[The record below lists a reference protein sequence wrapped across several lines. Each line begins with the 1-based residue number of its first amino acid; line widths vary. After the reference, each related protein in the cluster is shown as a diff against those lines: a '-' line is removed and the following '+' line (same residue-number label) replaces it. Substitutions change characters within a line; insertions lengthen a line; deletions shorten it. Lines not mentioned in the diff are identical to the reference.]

1 MHADSRPL
9 LVLAIDRGVACFR
22 PDFCSGHYSLPVSP
36 SALFQTSNIIVAVM
50 APAAAARYFFHS
62 SITVGVAF
70 ACVHGRELRD
80 HWYTSHKLFFLDL
93 ALAKRTHLNSEILI
107 VSDRYMDRH
116 SAAGAGSGFRIWVF
130 NIFKG

>member
-36 SALFQTSNIIVAVM
+36 SVYGTYIALFPTSNIIVAVM

-62 SITVGVAF
+62 SITVGVALH
-70 ACVHGRELRD
+70 ACTD
-80 HWYTSHKLFFLDL
+80 
-93 ALAKRTHLNSEILI
+93 
-107 VSDRYMDRH
+107 
-116 SAAGAGSGFRIWVF
+116 GS
-130 NIFKG
+130 